1 MNRYIRFM
9 ENNVTS
15 HGPVA
20 VAIVLHLPTFPV
32 LVAKLGGR
40 VIAFCERHVAVR
52 SLVGLPGTVRWVG
65 ADGIIGVHLDHAPV
79 AEVTEY
85 PRDFLRVVWG
95 GIALRQLEGYLATN
109 PPIAADLDRAAV

>member
-1 MNRYIRFM
+1 M
-9 ENNVTS
+9 ENNVTPR
-15 HGPVA
+15 GPVA

-40 VIAFCERHVAVR
+40 VVAFCERHVAVR

-65 ADGIIGVHLDHAPV
+65 ADGVIGVHLDHAPL

-85 PRDFLRVVWG
+85 PRDMIAVTWG
-95 GIALRQLEGYLATN
+95 GITLCQIEGYLATN
-109 PPIAADLDRAAV
+109 PPVAADLDRAVSP